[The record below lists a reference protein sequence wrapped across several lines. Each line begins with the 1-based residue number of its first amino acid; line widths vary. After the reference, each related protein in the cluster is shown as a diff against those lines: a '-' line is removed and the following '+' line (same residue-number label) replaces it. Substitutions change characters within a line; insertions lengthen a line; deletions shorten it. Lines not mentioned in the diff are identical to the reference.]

1 MMKSLF
7 FLSFIT
13 IVAAHVL
20 GQNTA
25 GVYDVSFQ
33 ISSDLTNAYK
43 VQLGTTTTSSNH
55 ALIYFSDAM
64 VDSMKRIIIQTVE
77 KQMSAKAEY
86 TYRQTKSG
94 KFIQTGNWGNTV
106 RGLPTGTKRKAIRN
120 FEKDFYVRVSINVSG
135 RGGLSYP
142 MLDGQHSS
150 LRPMITFKIV
160 AFDAMRKKV
169 FKRKVKAKDFSK
181 LKSVQRT
188 FNNVTVKQSEV
199 LHQEDIYYM
208 LKKVV
213 EQFDK

>member
-1 MMKSLF
+1 MKRIFLLIFVISASLRMF
-7 FLSFIT
+7 
-13 IVAAHVL
+13 A
-20 GQNTA
+20 QNTA
-25 GVYDVSFQ
+25 GIYDVSFQ

-43 VQLGTTTTSSNH
+43 VQFGTTTTSTTNS
-55 ALIYFSDAM
+55 LIYFSDAI
-64 VDSMKRIIIQTVE
+64 VDSMKQIIVQTVA
-77 KQMSAKAEY
+77 KQLSAQTEY
-86 TYRQTKSG
+86 TYRQTKKG
-94 KFIQTGNWGNTV
+94 RQIQTGNWGNNV
-106 RGLPTGTKRKAIRN
+106 RGLPTGTKRNAVRN
-120 FEKDFYVRVSINVSG
+120 FEKDYYVRVSINVSG

-199 LHQEDIYYM
+199 LHQEDIYFM